1 MSTRVFLDKDQ
12 VQLVQTITSGSTA
25 ISSLAAHA
33 KDYILSRFRKD
44 YFRHVQIDTA
54 TPTVMNNVNRNFN
67 KNLNKIPYPSLMITP
82 ELSLDTPLA
91 GTDTD
96 PHTSSPNRWMR
107 RDLSSY
113 YYKLMSDPQ
122 QKISMFYTTDT
133 ITTIFNFRIALKTF
147 IENADLLYFL
157 KNELYPGFFQYLN
170 NRALNIE
177 IPKTFIEIIATT
189 LGYDMSNAD
198 DMERFRLYMI
208 STSRQ
213 YDSIRKK
220 LDMATGRYGFFL
232 NDIVDLLVVVD
243 GLDAPSSIIRENQT
257 EGEYIIN
264 FRLQITAPI
273 VNNFILS
280 INKKKFQTLKDDVK
294 FLNSIFEDNTN
305 GELKPTTLSIP
316 TKLYKNDSI
325 YFADN
330 QGEEHIGINIV
341 NELLSY
347 SANSNNTHLN
357 LVPFL
362 KPKILNV
369 HSYMKSKNLDIST
382 LMSIR
387 IIDHNGIRND
397 VEVNLDTLE
406 LDLTKISSDILLNI
420 YVDRAV
426 YETILLAQEKDINY
440 FNDNFLTTLKIQVD
454 DGTGNL
460 IDKYAIVKSFKNEQ
474 EQTTTD
480 INKQLRV
487 NTIYGVGYIYIVDE
501 DDKQASNIKVCIGE
515 DKWGNKII
523 KSFVLLG
530 E

>member
-1 MSTRVFLDKDQ
+1 MSTRVFLDNNQ
-12 VQLVQTITSGSTA
+12 IQLVQTITSASTA

-33 KDYILSRFRKD
+33 KDYILSKFRKD
-44 YFRHVQIDTA
+44 YFRFVQVDTA

-82 ELSLDTPLA
+82 EISLDNPLA

-113 YYKLMSDPQ
+113 YYKLLNDPNG
-122 QKISMFYTTDT
+122 KIAMYYTTDT
-133 ITTIFNFRIALKTF
+133 ITTVFNFRIALKTF
-147 IENADLLYFL
+147 IENADLIYFL

-177 IPKTFIEIIATT
+177 IPKTFIEIISSV
-189 LGYDMSNAD
+189 LGYDMADAD
-198 DMERFRLYMI
+198 DMEKFRLYMI

-220 LDMATGRYGFFL
+220 LDMATGRFGFFM
-232 NDIVDLLVVVD
+232 NDIVDLLLVVD

-280 INKKKFQTLKDDVK
+280 IDKKKFKMIKDDVVL
-294 FLNSIFEDNTN
+294 LNSIFTDTTN
-305 GELKPTTLSIP
+305 NEIKPTTISIP
-316 TKLYKNDSI
+316 SKLYKTESI
-325 YFADN
+325 YFADS

-341 NELLSY
+341 TETLSY
-347 SANSNNTHLN
+347 LLNSKNTHIN
-357 LVPFL
+357 LIPFL
-362 KPKILNV
+362 KPKILNI
-369 HSYMKSKNLDIST
+369 HSYMKAKNLDIST
-382 LMSIR
+382 LMSVR
-387 IIDHNGIRND
+387 LLDKDGILRD
-397 VEVNLDTLE
+397 VNINLDTLE
-406 LDLTKISSDILLNI
+406 VDIPNISSDIILSI
-420 YVDRAV
+420 YVDRSV
-426 YETILLAQEKDINY
+426 YEAMSIAQEQDLNY
-440 FNDNFLTTLKIQVD
+440 FNNNFLTTIKIQVEE
-454 DGTGNL
+454 DGIL
-460 IDKYAIVKSFKNEQ
+460 VDKYAIVKSFINET
-474 EQTTTD
+474 EQYSTD
-480 INKQLRV
+480 ITKQLRI

-501 DDKQASNIKVCIGE
+501 NHPDASNIKICMGE